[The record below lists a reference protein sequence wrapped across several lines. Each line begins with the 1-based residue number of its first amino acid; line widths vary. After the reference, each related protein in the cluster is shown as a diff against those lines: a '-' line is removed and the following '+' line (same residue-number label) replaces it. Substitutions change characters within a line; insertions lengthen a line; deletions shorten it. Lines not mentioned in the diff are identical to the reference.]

1 MLRVDISA
9 NCPFQGSNGWELECG
24 NWQALFVRAHIRKY
38 HLRGTKLSCLWQK
51 CSDFLQ
57 GVLKRLPQ
65 SAQGDTILLVRV
77 VIVQLDVQVR
87 SCTWLFVVLID
98 HIFCNPST

>member
-1 MLRVDISA
+1 MLWVDISA
-9 NCPFQGSNGWELECG
+9 NCPFQGSSGWELEFG

-38 HLRGTKLSCLWQK
+38 HLRETKLSRQK

-65 SAQGDTILLVRV
+65 SVRGDQSSWFVLLLCSW
-77 VIVQLDVQVR
+77 IYK
-87 SCTWLFVVLID
+87 
-98 HIFCNPST
+98 